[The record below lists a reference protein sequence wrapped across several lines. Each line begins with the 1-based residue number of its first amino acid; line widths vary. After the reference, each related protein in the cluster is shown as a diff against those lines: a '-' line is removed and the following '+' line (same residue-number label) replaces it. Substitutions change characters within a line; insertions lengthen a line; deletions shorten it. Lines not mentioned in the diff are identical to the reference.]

1 MRDAIA
7 LDSNRLHRLQQTPL
21 WDFALAFY
29 AKPGIEEACLTLQ
42 EEAGVDVCELLLHCW
57 LYSFGLEAKPSAF
70 APQREQRHLWQRQVT
85 EVLRTLR
92 RDLKASAASNE
103 PVAALRE
110 IIKQAELLAERENL
124 QRWQAWVWETP
135 SGEQRVVNA
144 SEKSSD
150 AANWLRKQLFLRQG
164 DGRSDGSIKCHKM
177 LLQALQTLTR
187 QLDPH

>member
-1 MRDAIA
+1 MRDSIA

-42 EEAGVDVCELLLHCW
+42 EEAGLDVCELLFHCW
-57 LYSFGLEAKPSAF
+57 LYSCGLEAKPA
-70 APQREQRHLWQRQVT
+70 ALALQRQQRRLWQRQVT

-92 RDLKASAASNE
+92 RDLKVSAASNE

-124 QRWQAWVWETP
+124 QRWQAWVWEAP
-135 SGEQRVVNA
+135 SGELRVVNA
-144 SEKSSD
+144 SEMSSD
-150 AANWLRKQLFLRQG
+150 AANWLRKQLFLIQG
-164 DGRSDGSIKCHKM
+164 DGRSDSSIKCQKG

>member
-1 MRDAIA
+1 
-7 LDSNRLHRLQQTPL
+7 LHRLQQTPL

-70 APQREQRHLWQRQVT
+70 ALQREQRHLWQRQVT
-85 EVLRTLR
+85 QVLRTLR

-177 LLQALQTLTR
+177 LLQALQTLTG